1 MSTHVLLS
9 RIGENRSVIARV
21 ADIRMVKI
29 PAVGGQVLISAVD
42 NGFRVT
48 IETTTPATAIKAA
61 LGKSFVSIVDES
73 GSTYM
78 VRRSWIRKVTTTK
91 DGAVVHLDK
100 ALRQTIQTRASLEV
114 MAQVISE

>member
-1 MSTHVLLS
+1 MASHILLY
-9 RIGENRSVIARV
+9 RKGENRSVIARV
-21 ADIRMVKI
+21 ADIRMVKV
-29 PAVGGQVLISAVD
+29 PALGGSVLISAVD

-48 IETTTPATAIKAA
+48 IDTATPATAIKAA

-114 MAQVISE
+114 MAQVISG